1 MEQAQLGRSKYK
13 DQIKTQVALQP
24 TESVI
29 IPIPIPIPTIVEEY
43 RCG

>member
-13 DQIKTQVALQP
+13 DPIKTQVALQQ
-24 TESVI
+24 TESMI
-29 IPIPIPIPTIVEEY
+29 IPIPSPIPTIVEEY